1 MFRSGSPPSQVR
13 GAYRWGL
20 TTSRADTEN
29 PHITQG
35 VLTGHRHLQG
45 FEKMELKM
53 EKSEMV

>member
-1 MFRSGSPPSQVR
+1 MFRSGNPPSQVR
-13 GAYRWGL
+13 GAHRRGL
-20 TTSRADTEN
+20 TTRRADIEN

-53 EKSEMV
+53 EESEMV